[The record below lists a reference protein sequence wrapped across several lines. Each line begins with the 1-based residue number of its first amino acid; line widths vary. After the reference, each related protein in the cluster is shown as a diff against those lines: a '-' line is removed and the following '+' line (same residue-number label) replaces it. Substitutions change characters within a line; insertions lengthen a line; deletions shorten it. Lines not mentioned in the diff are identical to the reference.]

1 MTPQPSLK
9 ASRMDDLQRR
19 LAELRHT
26 QRDAE
31 KSRDYYYEGYI
42 SIGFLDDA
50 LDIAEELV
58 RRLT

>member
-1 MTPQPSLK
+1 
-9 ASRMDDLQRR
+9 MDDLQRR